1 MGLLVPMFR
10 VVVPA
15 SVVDWVANFQLCRS
29 TFSTQERRDYI
40 NAVLHLQTLPSK
52 LDPKLFP
59 GARTRYDDFV
69 GVHINQTLSIHFTVR
84 FLFYQIC

>member
-1 MGLLVPMFR
+1 MTLTSAVG
-10 VVVPA
+10 
-15 SVVDWVANFQLCRS
+15 WITNFLLCRS
-29 TFSTQERRDYI
+29 TFSTQERTEYI

-52 LDPKLFP
+52 LDRTLFP

-84 FLFYQIC
+84 FLFYQIS